1 MDHGA
6 MNHGDMDHSAMN
18 HDHGS
23 MGHSAMNHG
32 AMDQAAMDHGAM
44 DHAAMNHGSLE
55 SSLTTH
61 SMMMAMTFHG
71 GCEETILFDFWRIST
86 VGGLVG
92 SCIGIFLLGVLY
104 EGIKFYREFLM
115 ARGFSPYNN
124 LQVNVE
130 NIQRRGSDE
139 NSITSIPTT
148 PPRRNS
154 AVKVIKT
161 NMLSQTHFVQTI
173 LHMVQFTLSYFL
185 MLIAMTFNSW
195 LFGAVVAGATAGYF
209 LFGWKKTVMMEAEG
223 GCH

>member
-18 HDHGS
+18 HDH
-23 MGHSAMNHG
+23 SAMNHG
-32 AMDQAAMDHGAM
+32 AMNHAAMDHGAM

-61 SMMMAMTFHG
+61 SMMMAMAFHG

>member
-6 MNHGDMDHSAMN
+6 MNHGAVDHSAMN
-18 HDHGS
+18 HGGMDHGA
-23 MGHSAMNHG
+23 MNHDHGTMDHSAM
-32 AMDQAAMDHGAM
+32 DHAAM
-44 DHAAMNHGSLE
+44 DHAAMNHGSV
-55 SSLTTH
+55 TPH
-61 SMMMAMTFHG
+61 SVMMAMTFHG
-71 GCEETILFDFWRIST
+71 GYEETILFDFWRIST

-92 SCIGIFLLGVLY
+92 SCIGIFLLGILY

-115 ARGFSPYNN
+115 AKGFSPYNN
-124 LQVNVE
+124 IQVNVE

-161 NMLSQTHFVQTI
+161 NMLSPTHFIQTL

-195 LFGAVVAGATAGYF
+195 LFAAVVAGATAGYF
-209 LFGWKKTVMMEAEG
+209 LFGWKKTVMVEAEG